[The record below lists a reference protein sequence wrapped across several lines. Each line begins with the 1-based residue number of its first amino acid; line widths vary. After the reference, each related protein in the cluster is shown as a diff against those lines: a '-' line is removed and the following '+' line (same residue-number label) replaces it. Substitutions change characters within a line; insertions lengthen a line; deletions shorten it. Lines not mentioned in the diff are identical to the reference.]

1 LRTWLDWKVGSWFH
15 QVNMLKE
22 RNQTYGTIAFVN
34 IGTDDYS
41 PEQNNGIDYETVSHP
56 TLTMRRYLT
65 QLCGFVWWGV
75 SCSVRE
81 MNEVV
86 IMAIVGANLKSCV
99 LSRQWG
105 ASMLF
110 VEMELCLPMLL
121 YAPLLFSH
129 LVLCESMCWVGFRCR
144 ESRQSQGKTEDLNQG
159 LDCAKADEKQFEPF
173 AYCSQH
179 ILYFPC
185 VIRPQVRV
193 LSGVTSFFMATMW
206 HLSL

>member
-1 LRTWLDWKVGSWFH
+1 MALSG
-15 QVNMLKE
+15 
-22 RNQTYGTIAFVN
+22 G
-34 IGTDDYS
+34 
-41 PEQNNGIDYETVSHP
+41 
-56 TLTMRRYLT
+56 
-65 QLCGFVWWGV
+65 GV

-81 MNEVV
+81 MNEI

-121 YAPLLFSH
+121 YAPFLFSH

-159 LDCAKADEKQFEPF
+159 LDCAKADENSNLRLLQIALNISCPL
-173 AYCSQH
+173 CNQTSSQGSQRMSP
-179 ILYFPC
+179 LFLW
-185 VIRPQVRV
+185 PQ
-193 LSGVTSFFMATMW
+193 MW

>member
-1 LRTWLDWKVGSWFH
+1 VALSG
-15 QVNMLKE
+15 
-22 RNQTYGTIAFVN
+22 G
-34 IGTDDYS
+34 
-41 PEQNNGIDYETVSHP
+41 
-56 TLTMRRYLT
+56 
-65 QLCGFVWWGV
+65 GV

-81 MNEVV
+81 MNEI

-121 YAPLLFSH
+121 YAPFLFSH

-159 LDCAKADEKQFEPF
+159 LDCAKADENSNLSLLQIAPNIS
-173 AYCSQH
+173 CP
-179 ILYFPC
+179 LC
-185 VIRPQVRV
+185 NQVRV
-193 LSGVTSFFMATMW
+193 LSGCHLFFCGHNVAFEPLVKASLIFLLLLLLIPDETGSRVRW
-206 HLSL
+206 GDSNLSIIELLVFPLLPEM

>member
-1 LRTWLDWKVGSWFH
+1 MALSG
-15 QVNMLKE
+15 
-22 RNQTYGTIAFVN
+22 G
-34 IGTDDYS
+34 
-41 PEQNNGIDYETVSHP
+41 
-56 TLTMRRYLT
+56 
-65 QLCGFVWWGV
+65 GV

-121 YAPLLFSH
+121 YAPFLFSH

-144 ESRQSQGKTEDLNQG
+144 EPRQSQGKTEDLNQG
-159 LDCAKADEKQFEPF
+159 LDCAKADEN
-173 AYCSQH
+173 SN
-179 ILYFPC
+179 
-185 VIRPQVRV
+185 
-193 LSGVTSFFMATMW
+193 
-206 HLSL
+206 LSLLHTSLNISCTSLV